1 MSEDDALLLCLGF
14 IFCSGD
20 GVEALSSAVDLY
32 GGGGADGGMVRDRR
46 GGMDEYWGGS
56 RRPWG
61 SGEGVE
67 ETWQKGQYEAKRGF
81 CYDFGFRRKKRMRS
95 DRWGR
100 FTCMHL
106 PQMTRQ
112 QHSTLRS
119 CGRREDGDDDGG
131 VWEYGGVE
139 ARLPVQVLQYSMV

>member
-81 CYDFGFRRKKRMRS
+81 C
-95 DRWGR
+95 
-100 FTCMHL
+100 CMHL